1 MQDKRKAT
9 AGIPSWA
16 LESLYKARIG
26 HLASSTTG
34 GRPLVVP
41 ICFTFDGEL
50 IYSAIDEKPK
60 KSSPLRLRRIA
71 NIAENPQVS
80 FITDDYSED
89 WRKLRYVLVN
99 GTAEILTEGKEFSG
113 AISRLRE
120 KYRQYRTMKLELRPI
135 IRITP
140 LHIAAWAAAL

>member
-1 MQDKRKAT
+1 MQDKHKAT
-9 AGIPSWA
+9 AETPSWA
-16 LESLYKARIG
+16 LESLHKTRIG
-26 HLASSTTG
+26 HLASSTSG

-60 KSSPLRLRRIA
+60 KSSPLGLRRIA

-80 FITDDYSED
+80 FIIDDYSED
-89 WRKLRYVLVN
+89 WLRLRYVLVN
-99 GTAEILTEGKEFSG
+99 GTAEILTEGKEFSE

-140 LHIAAWAAAL
+140 LHIVAWTAAP